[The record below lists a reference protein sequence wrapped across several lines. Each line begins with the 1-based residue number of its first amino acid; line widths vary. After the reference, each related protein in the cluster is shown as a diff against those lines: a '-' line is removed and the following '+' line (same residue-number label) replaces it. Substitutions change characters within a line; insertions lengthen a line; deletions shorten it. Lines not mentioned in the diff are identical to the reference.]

1 MVTPALAKLLIKKG
15 IGKQVSKGTGQP
27 ISKVGDLPPAAQ
39 KMFKSPKAVADQ
51 KLSIKSAGEIAK
63 KRLVSARKAAT
74 TRAAKPKTP
83 RVKSEDPTTLK
94 GRTNKA
100 RRQAAEAAPKSKSKT
115 SSVPTKT
122 RRGVLEQL
130 KIDRE
135 LAFQAAQKLRGAEQA
150 RGSVRIVP
158 RSQKGMSLPGKG
170 GTVKRSRGGPVNA
183 RSRAAIRG
191 FRKEQRGG

>member
-1 MVTPALAKLLIKKG
+1 MVPLILAGATLARMVATPIARKLIREGVAKEASKTAAKK
-15 IGKQVSKGTGQP
+15 IIEKPITNINQLPKNLRPPTTTPSSKGSPVRSRPGART
-27 ISKVGDLPPAAQ
+27 Q
-39 KMFKSPKAVADQ
+39 KQNKELRDRTQKAKDQ
-51 KLSIKSAGEIAK
+51 
-63 KRLVSARKAAT
+63 AR
-74 TRAAKPKTP
+74 
-83 RVKSEDPTTLK
+83 
-94 GRTNKA
+94 
-100 RRQAAEAAPKSKSKT
+100 EAAPKSKTKT
-115 SSVPTKT
+115 SSVPIKI

-158 RSQKGMSLPGKG
+158 RNQKGMSLPGKG